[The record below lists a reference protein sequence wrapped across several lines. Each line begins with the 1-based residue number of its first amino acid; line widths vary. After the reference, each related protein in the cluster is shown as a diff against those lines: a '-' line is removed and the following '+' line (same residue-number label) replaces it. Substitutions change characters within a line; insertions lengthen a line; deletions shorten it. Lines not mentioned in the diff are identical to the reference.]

1 MQQPRMAIP
10 ADRHVRT
17 AAIPRPPAGGTPLL
31 RLNKVVDGAPAT
43 VLAKLESLEPCSSGE
58 STD

>member
-1 MQQPRMAIP
+1 MAIP